1 MLTVRRNFI
10 GDRSPCSCLW
20 LLAGIRQILEQ
31 NVSHEEEEPE
41 FQTQFQSAEEQITDA
56 SVVMIPIRTPWK
68 FIELVANS
76 LAK

>member
-1 MLTVRRNFI
+1 MGTDRLVLVCGSLQPCYTV
-10 GDRSPCSCLW
+10 
-20 LLAGIRQILEQ
+20 GIRQRLEQ